1 MLLYNGG
8 PVDWFYDGLKTED
21 EMRADERYSK
31 LFDAPCVL
39 YDNGYSKAYEF
50 DTLEHVCSK
59 MAVPYSDSAAQYSFQ
74 CVMAFLDGTYNA
86 PGVDQV
92 YDIAYDARNTA
103 DEAKATAGTA
113 AASVDEYMDALLGL
127 SATDETEATDAE

>member
-86 PGVDQV
+86 PGVGQV
-92 YDIAYDARNTA
+92 YDIAYDTKNTA